1 MTEKVSASKSDQLNK
16 LIISIRVIY
25 FHYIVPML
33 LQNHETRYIKCSIHS
48 IYIII
53 TLKYFQNHD
62 SIDWF
67 KGKITGKSHISWE
80 NLWFP
85 VDFPINQP
93 IDSIPSTTRNHSL
106 SHGPIST
113 ERYLGSPILESVE
126 NNEIATGKNQSID
139 SLNQDHTRRPPHFL
153 TPRC

>member
-1 MTEKVSASKSDQLNK
+1 M
-16 LIISIRVIY
+16 
-25 FHYIVPML
+25 
-33 LQNHETRYIKCSIHS
+33 
-48 IYIII
+48 
-53 TLKYFQNHD
+53 
-62 SIDWF
+62 
-67 KGKITGKSHISWE
+67 TGKSHISWE

-126 NNEIATGKNQSID
+126 NKIAKLVNITPIAMVYHIIRKFLY
-139 SLNQDHTRRPPHFL
+139 SL
-153 TPRC
+153 